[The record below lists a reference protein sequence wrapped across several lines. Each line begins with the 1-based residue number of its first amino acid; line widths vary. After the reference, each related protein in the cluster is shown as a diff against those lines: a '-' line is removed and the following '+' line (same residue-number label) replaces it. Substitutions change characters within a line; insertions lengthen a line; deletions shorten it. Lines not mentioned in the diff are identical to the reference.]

1 MEQAHKEFTT
11 QSFDEMRA
19 ALEEVESNRKV
30 SRKKALQLSKASTQ
44 IVEATK
50 TAQELSKLALSHLNK
65 ELPTRNVSLK
75 ELEELKGKE
84 NVLNELSGEAESDDV
99 SQMSDASGVHTAKQ
113 RGPTLLESMHQL
125 NIATRAIVSR
135 KEVLESQVRALRDEY
150 IKEKEAFEQRVTEAL
165 AEMERLR
172 EQKRPQSCR
181 QGK

>member
-1 MEQAHKEFTT
+1 MSGLNIPGFTIKKNTTRLRRGSSSSVGSNKSSGRGVKEDALISKSDIDFVEQAHKEFTT

-84 NVLNELSGEAESDDV
+84 NVLNELSGKQKATMYRRC
-99 SQMSDASGVHTAKQ
+99 QTPLAS
-113 RGPTLLESMHQL
+113 TLRNSEVPLYW
-125 NIATRAIVSR
+125 RACTS
-135 KEVLESQVRALRDEY
+135 S
-150 IKEKEAFEQRVTEAL
+150 T
-165 AEMERLR
+165 
-172 EQKRPQSCR
+172 
-181 QGK
+181 